1 MRREEM
7 MARISDTRTT
17 WDVAVIG
24 GGATGLG
31 VAVEAASRG
40 YHAVLLEQGD
50 FAQGTSSRSTKLI
63 HGGVRYLQQGDI
75 TLVLEALHERGLLLQ
90 NAPHLVHHQAF
101 IVPNYEW
108 WEGPFYGVGLKVYDM
123 LAGKLGFGPSRHL
136 SREETLKKIPT
147 LEPEG
152 LRGGVIYYD
161 GQFDDARLAVILA
174 RTLADLGGCPVNYA
188 RVTGLIKK
196 NGMVQGVSGI
206 DRESGA
212 AFHLSARVVVNA
224 AGIFVDDIRK
234 MDLAESLPLISPS
247 QGVHIVLDKSF
258 LPGDAAIMVP
268 HTDDGRVL
276 FAVPWQD
283 AVIVG
288 TTDTPIPKPVLSPR
302 PFPEEIEF
310 LLTHAA
316 RYLTRDPAAKDIRSV
331 FAGIRPLITG
341 PGAGETALL
350 SREHQVMVSK
360 NGLVT
365 IAGGKWTT
373 YRKMGQDTVDM
384 AATIGGL
391 EKRPSRTEGLHLH
404 GWTGTTPKKN
414 KPFSAHGADTAALRA
429 LMRTRK
435 DLELRIHPQ
444 LPYRYGEVLWAI
456 RHEMARTLTDVLS
469 RRLRALIL
477 DARAAMAAAPGV
489 AVVMAREL
497 GWEKEVEREQITEF
511 CELAE
516 GYLPRAF
523 IPHKSI
529 GERK

>member
-7 MARISDTRTT
+7 ISRISDTRTT

-40 YHAVLLEQGD
+40 YNTVLLEQGD
-50 FAQGTSSRSTKLI
+50 FAQETSSRSTKLI
-63 HGGVRYLQQGDI
+63 HGGVRYLQKGDI

-90 NAPHLVHHQAF
+90 NAPHLVHHQSF

-136 SREETLKKIPT
+136 SREETLKRIPT

-188 RVTGLIKK
+188 RVTGLMKK
-196 NGMVQGVSGI
+196 KGLVQGVTAI

-212 AFHLSARVVVNA
+212 ALRIAARVVVNA
-224 AGIFVDDIRK
+224 AGIFVDEIRK
-234 MDLAESLPLISPS
+234 MDIAESAPLISPS
-247 QGVHIVLDKSF
+247 QGVHIVLNKSF
-258 LPGDAAIMVP
+258 LPGNSAIMVP

-276 FAVPWQD
+276 FAVPWQRV
-283 AVIVG
+283 VIVG

-302 PFPEEIEF
+302 PLPEEIEF

-316 RYLTRDPAAKDIRSV
+316 RYLTRDPTAKDVRSV
-331 FAGIRPLITG
+331 FAGIRPLIGG
-341 PGAGETALL
+341 PAVGETALL
-350 SREHQVMVSK
+350 SREHQVMISK

-391 EKRPSRTEGLHLH
+391 EKRLSTTEKLHLH
-404 GWTGTTPKKN
+404 GWVGKPEKKN
-414 KPFSAHGADTAALRA
+414 PFSAHGADAAALGA

-435 DLELRIHPQ
+435 DLEALIHPE
-444 LPYRYGEVLWAI
+444 LPYRYVEVLWAI
-456 RHEMARTLTDVLS
+456 RYEMARTLTDVLS

-477 DARAAMAAAPGV
+477 DARAAMAAAPRV
-489 AVVMAREL
+489 AAVMAEEL
-497 GWEKEVEREQITEF
+497 EWDKEVEKEQVMEF
-511 CELAE
+511 YNMGK
-516 GYLPRAF
+516 GYLP
-523 IPHKSI
+523 
-529 GERK
+529 